1 MTRFARYGWAVL
13 GFLLFAT
20 ALAYMAY
27 RNIWA
32 EKKGH

>member
-1 MTRFARYGWAVL
+1 VL

-20 ALAYMAY
+20 ILAYMAY
-27 RNIWA
+27 RNVWA

>member
-1 MTRFARYGWAVL
+1 VL

-20 ALAYMAY
+20 VLAYMAY